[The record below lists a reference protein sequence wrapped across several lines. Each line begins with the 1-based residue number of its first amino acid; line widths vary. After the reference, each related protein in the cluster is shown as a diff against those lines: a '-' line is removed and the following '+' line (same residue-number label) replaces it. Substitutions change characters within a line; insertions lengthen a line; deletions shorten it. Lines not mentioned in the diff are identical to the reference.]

1 MLDLELSH
9 IEPKEIIVTKEEDS
23 VRYMLSILIDM
34 AELFKKNTESI
45 VPNTTDESI
54 DCEVSRTVQNDSSF
68 ITRNLN
74 ENLTEMRYKN
84 EDEDKKENYVNPND
98 KDEHED
104 KVNVISS
111 QDKENKINEKC
122 TETNQCSNYCKNFS
136 FNKNKEKEISDIGIK
151 IEIIYLLKKM
161 YKHNEYK
168 SMMNN
173 SDYHN
178 RITKCINKIKIFH
191 KSVFK
196 DNQPMTKQFLKQNS
210 KEISKIVKNTFT
222 PSCIDVKKNLPM
234 KIAMAI
240 IDDKIMLQKI
250 CELEADVLRQNIN
263 NRKEKYITQKEIS
276 DQHLKQVKEMY
287 IQALRMEEDKVREEI
302 KNLNQVNTLKEEKIV
317 LENKAT
323 NEYMIE
329 KKEYLKEL
337 ERYEKFKREKENK
350 IKRLKIDSSI

>member
-1 MLDLELSH
+1 MSLVLDLELSH

-34 AELFKKNTESI
+34 AELFKNNTESI
-45 VPNTTDESI
+45 VPNTTDESVE
-54 DCEVSRTVQNDSSF
+54 CEVSRTVQNDSSF

-74 ENLTEMRYKN
+74 ENLTEMRYQN
-84 EDEDKKENYVNPND
+84 EEEDKKDKYVNPNY

-104 KVNVISS
+104 KVNVIGS
-111 QDKENKINEKC
+111 QDKAKED
-122 TETNQCSNYCKNFS
+122 FS
-136 FNKNKEKEISDIGIK
+136 FNNNIDNTEKEISDIGIK

-161 YKHNEYK
+161 YKQNEYK

-178 RITKCINKIKIFH
+178 KITKCINKIKAFH
-191 KSVFK
+191 KSVFN
-196 DNQPMTKQFLKQNS
+196 DNQPMTKQFIKQNS
-210 KEISKIVKNTFT
+210 KEISKIVKNTFN
-222 PSCIDVKKNLPM
+222 PSCIDAKKNLPM

-302 KNLNQVNTLKEEKIV
+302 RNLNQVNTLKEEKIV

-337 ERYEKFKREKENK
+337 ERYEKFKREKEKK